1 MYLKHLAPFYTKQL
15 INEFVSPVVF
25 GFSIWA
31 RPQPVCGV
39 AQEVINNG
47 HA

>member
-1 MYLKHLAPFYTKQL
+1 MYLKHLNVAPTFIRKQL

-31 RPQPVCGV
+31 RPHPV
-39 AQEVINNG
+39 
-47 HA
+47 